1 MSATTSYEFDDRN
14 QADFL
19 ENTEKINKALKIIE
33 NDKTLSATLAELER
47 QSGLHRNTLRNR
59 SLTVGDLQI
68 ETTVSDELKR
78 IKIIKKNKKE
88 QDKSDKKDHV
98 TELENQLE
106 NAKNELV
113 YWFTKFQT
121 LSQEAGQLDI
131 QLSRKADLVDWYKK
145 ELEKE
150 RLKARSLE
158 DRINLLEELNK

>member
-1 MSATTSYEFDDRN
+1 MSTSTSYEFDDKN

-33 NDKTLSATLAELER
+33 NDKALSATLAELER

-59 SLTVGDLQI
+59 TLTVGDLQI

-78 IKIIKKNKKE
+78 IKRNKKLKKE
-88 QDKSDKKDHV
+88 QDKSDKKDLV
-98 TELENQLE
+98 KELENQLDH
-106 NAKNELV
+106 AKDELV

-121 LSQEAGQLDI
+121 LSQEAGQLDT
-131 QLSRKADLVDWYKK
+131 QLSRKTDLVDWYKK

-150 RLKARSLE
+150 RSKVRFLE
-158 DRINLLEELNK
+158 DRINILEELNK

>member
-1 MSATTSYEFDDRN
+1 MSTSTSYEFDDKN

-33 NDKTLSATLAELER
+33 NDKALSATLVELVR

-59 SLTVGDLQI
+59 TLTVGDLQI

-78 IKIIKKNKKE
+78 IKRNKKLKKE
-88 QDKSDKKDHV
+88 QDKSDKKDLV
-98 TELENQLE
+98 KELENQLDH
-106 NAKNELV
+106 AKDELV

-121 LSQEAGQLDI
+121 LSQEAGQLDT
-131 QLSRKADLVDWYKK
+131 QLSRKTDLVDWYKK

-150 RLKARSLE
+150 RSKVRFLE
-158 DRINLLEELNK
+158 DRINILEELNK

>member
-1 MSATTSYEFDDRN
+1 MSATTSYEFDDKN

-78 IKIIKKNKKE
+78 IKIIKQNKKE